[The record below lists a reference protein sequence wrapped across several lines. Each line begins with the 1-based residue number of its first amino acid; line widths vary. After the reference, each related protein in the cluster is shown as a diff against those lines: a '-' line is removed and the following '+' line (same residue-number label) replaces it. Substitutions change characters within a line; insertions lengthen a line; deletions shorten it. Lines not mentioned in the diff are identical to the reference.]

1 VPGRLAEAIDELEA
15 LVTAIEARDCDKAA
29 ELCETH
35 VANAE
40 RTVLRQLSDE
50 SDSFREKTIG
60 VSA

>member
-1 VPGRLAEAIDELEA
+1 